1 MSESLL
7 GGVAEPTDATPA
19 ANAGAET
26 TPVVETPAGEQ
37 TGKEP
42 VLDAEGKPV
51 VEPKADE
58 GAPEKYADFTPP
70 EGVTAP
76 AGELMTEFANLAKEL
91 GMSQAK
97 AQDAFAIVAK
107 LAEKGGATAATREA
121 ARVEAARTAAL
132 EANAEAVRSDP
143 EFGGEKLAENIA
155 VAKAAMA
162 ATTTPAFREMLD
174 KSGLANH
181 PEMIRMFLKVA
192 PAFSESKHV
201 PGGKAPGGDKP
212 AAKVLYPNAA

>member
-19 ANAGAET
+19 VSAGSEA
-26 TPVVETPAGEQ
+26 TPVVEKPAVEPAGD
-37 TGKEP
+37 KP

-51 VEPKADE
+51 VAPQADE

-97 AQDAFAIVAK
+97 AQDAFALVAK
-107 LAEKGGATAATREA
+107 LAEKGGATTATRDAARAEASRLETIASYEA
-121 ARVEAARTAAL
+121 ASKV
-132 EANAEAVRSDP
+132 DP
-143 EFGGEKLAENIA
+143 EFGGEKLAENLA
-155 VAKAAMA
+155 VAKAAMQ
-162 ATTTPAFREMLD
+162 ATATPALVKLLNET
-174 KSGLANH
+174 GLGSNA
-181 PEMIRMFLKVA
+181 EVIRHFLKIA
-192 PAFSESKHV
+192 PAFAESKHV
-201 PGGKAPGGDKP
+201 SGGKAPGGDKP

>member
-7 GGVAEPTDATPA
+7 SGVAEPTVATPA
-19 ANAGAET
+19 VSAGAET
-26 TPVVETPAGEQ
+26 TPVVETPAVEP
-37 TGKEP
+37 TGAEP

-51 VEPKADE
+51 VEPQADE
-58 GAPEKYADFTPP
+58 GAPEKYVDFTPP

-97 AQDAFAIVAK
+97 AQDAFALVAK

-121 ARVEAARTAAL
+121 ARAEAARTATL

-143 EFGGEKLAENIA
+143 EFGGEKLAENLA

-192 PAFSESKHV
+192 PAFAESKHV